1 MPLLCKVLCAM
12 QLNKYRLIIFL
23 LASGSPIFSVSN
35 CQAETLEQAWATA
48 IGNNHQIKSAEA
60 DTRASEQQLYSAQ
73 GQRLPDLTVAS
84 GYTQLN
90 ESPAA
95 KAQFLGQSAQFTT
108 AQAGSVKAQAIASLP
123 IFTSGRIS
131 HGIEAAE
138 AVLQAAQHHESSSV
152 MDIKMQVAEVYI
164 AVLRSEGSLLVAQGH
179 LDSLAAHFQDV
190 NNLFEQGVVAK
201 NDVLAAQVEWANA
214 QQLLLVARK
223 QVDFAKSHYNQLLV
237 RELTDSVDLA
247 VQFPPIPQ
255 GNLAALTNNAASERP
270 ELRVLAQQIEA
281 LEQQAKSVKAATLP
295 QVSVN
300 GGYQYQENQ
309 YQAFQGLWMVNVG
322 MQWKLFDGSIRH
334 TSDAMVKQA
343 LSLKERRDDLDSL
356 IHLQVRQAWLD
367 SQETHQRIQVALQA
381 IAQGDENMKLTTD
394 LYQQGLTTNT
404 EVLKAEE
411 LRTKTHDNFNNA
423 HYDEALANLRLR
435 RAVGVL

>member
-1 MPLLCKVLCAM
+1 MRLSLLLKKSSTKSPFYGLLFLAAM
-12 QLNKYRLIIFL
+12 D
-23 LASGSPIFSVSN
+23 
-35 CQAETLEQAWATA
+35 CHAETLEQAWNAA

-60 DTRASEQQLYSAQ
+60 DTHASEQQLYSAQ

-95 KAQFLGQSAQFTT
+95 KANFLGQTAQFTT
-108 AQAGSVKAQAIASLP
+108 SQAGSVKAQAMASLP

-131 HGIEAAE
+131 HGIQAAE
-138 AVLQAAQHHESSSV
+138 AALQAAQHNESSSV
-152 MDIKMQVAEVYI
+152 LDIKMQVAEVYI
-164 AVLRSEGSLLVAQGH
+164 AVLRSEGGLQVAQSH
-179 LDSLAAHFQDV
+179 VDSLNGHFQDV

-201 NDVLAAQVEWANA
+201 NDVLAAQVELANA

-237 RELTDSVDLA
+237 RELTDSVVLA
-247 VQFPPIPQ
+247 AQFPPIPQ
-255 GNLAALTNNAASERP
+255 DTLAALTTDAVSQRP
-270 ELRVLAQQIEA
+270 ELLVLSQQIEA
-281 LEQQAKSVKAATLP
+281 LEQQAQSVKAATLP
-295 QVSVN
+295 QVSLN

-322 MQWKLFDGSIRH
+322 MQWKVFDGSIRH
-334 TSDAMVKQA
+334 NSDVFVKQA
-343 LSLKERRDDLDSL
+343 MSLKEQRDDLNSL

-367 SQETHQRIQVALQA
+367 SQETHERIQVAEKA

-423 HYDEALANLRLR
+423 HYEEALANLRLR